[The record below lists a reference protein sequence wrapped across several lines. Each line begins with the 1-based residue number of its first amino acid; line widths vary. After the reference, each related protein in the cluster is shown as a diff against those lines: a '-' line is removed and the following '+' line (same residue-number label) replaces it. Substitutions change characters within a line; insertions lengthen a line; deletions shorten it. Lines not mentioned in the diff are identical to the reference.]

1 MRKRLPRFLKKKKK
15 SLLLLKSHKILAL
28 LENKNRDKKAI
39 LKSGELKMMKVISH
53 SLKEAQ
59 VS

>member
-1 MRKRLPRFLKKKKK
+1 MKKKKK